1 MNRNSYFLFI
11 LMLTLVVSSCK
22 KDNYAAPDA
31 ELFGTFIDRDTK
43 EPIAQDIIN
52 GTAIELIEHGWV
64 TGQTNITQSLV
75 IKGDGTYKNSQIF
88 PGKYLVRAV
97 RGNFQNIP
105 AIDTFEIKKGSNQL
119 DFTVVPYIRVKDP
132 VIVKNGTVV
141 TATFKLEQTTTQNVS
156 RIGLYVH
163 PNPNVGQPMK
173 LIFVEQTLNRVVTP
187 TETFTITL
195 DMAAGS
201 NTSWNT
207 LRPGEQYYFRIG
219 ALSSAT
225 SAKHNYAPPVR
236 LTR

>member
-1 MNRNSYFLFI
+1 MNRGRYFLLFI
-11 LMLTLVVSSCK
+11 ILGVVVPSCK

-31 ELFGTFIDRDTK
+31 ELFGTFIDKDTK
-43 EPIAQDIIN
+43 EPIAQDIIS
-52 GTAIELIEHGWV
+52 GTVIELIEHGWV

-75 IKGDGTYKNSQIF
+75 AKGDGTYRNSDIF
-88 PGKYLVRAV
+88 SGKYLVRAV
-97 RGNFQNIP
+97 RGNFQNIA
-105 AIDTFEIKKGSNQL
+105 AIDTFEIKKGSNKL
-119 DFTVVPYIRVKDP
+119 DFEVVPYIRVKAP
-132 VIVKNGTVV
+132 SIVKNGNIV

-173 LIFVEQTLNRVVTP
+173 LVFVEQTLNRVTTP

-195 DMAAGS
+195 DLAAGS

-207 LRPGEQYYFRIG
+207 LRLGEQYYFSIG

-225 SAKHNYAPPVR
+225 SAKYNYAPPVR

>member
-1 MNRNSYFLFI
+1 MTRAKYFIIVLA
-11 LMLTLVVSSCK
+11 LGLLAGSCE
-22 KDNYAAPDA
+22 KDNYAAPNA
-31 ELFGTFIDRDTK
+31 ELYGTFIDKDTK
-43 EPIAQDIIN
+43 QPVAQDIVS
-52 GTAIELIEHGWV
+52 GTVIELIEHGWV
-64 TGQTNITQSLV
+64 EGQTNVTQSLV
-75 IKGDGTYKNSQIF
+75 IKGDGTYRNSDIF
-88 PGKYLVRAV
+88 SGKYLVRAV

-105 AIDTFEIKKGSNQL
+105 AIDTFDIKPGANKL
-119 DFTVVPYIRVKDP
+119 DFEVTPYIRVKDP
-132 VIVKNGTVV
+132 VIVKNGNIV

-173 LIFVEQTLNRVVTP
+173 LVFAETTLNRVT
-187 TETFTITL
+187 TAGETFTVTL

-225 SAKHNYAPPVR
+225 SAKYNYAPAVR

>member
-1 MNRNSYFLFI
+1 MNRGRSFLFI
-11 LMLTLVVSSCK
+11 IFIGCLLASCK
-22 KDNYAAPDA
+22 KDNYAPPDA
-31 ELFGTFIDRDTK
+31 ELFGTFIDKDTK
-43 EPIAQDIIN
+43 QPIPQDIIS
-52 GTAIELIEHGWV
+52 GTVIELIEHGWV

-75 IKGDGTYKNSQIF
+75 VKGDGTYRNTDIF
-88 PGKYLVRAV
+88 SGKYLVRAV
-97 RGNFQNIP
+97 RGNFQNIA
-105 AIDTFEIKKGSNQL
+105 AIDTFEIKKGSNKL
-119 DFTVVPYIRVKDP
+119 DFEVLPYIRVKEP
-132 VIVKNGTVV
+132 SIVKNGNIV

-173 LIFVEQTLNRVVTP
+173 LVFIEQTLNRITTP

-195 DMAAGS
+195 DLAAGS

-207 LRPGEQYYFRIG
+207 LRLGEQYYFRIG

-225 SAKHNYAPPVR
+225 SAKYNYAPPVR

>member
-1 MNRNSYFLFI
+1 MNRVKYFLLFV
-11 LMLTLVVSSCK
+11 TLGIVASSCK
-22 KDNYAAPDA
+22 KDNYAAPNA
-31 ELFGTFIDRDTK
+31 ELYGTFIDRDTK
-43 EPIAQDIIN
+43 QPVAQDIIS
-52 GTAIELIEHGWV
+52 GTVIELIEHGWV
-64 TGQTNITQSLV
+64 EGQTNITQSLV
-75 IKGDGTYKNSQIF
+75 IKGDGTYRNTDIF
-88 PGKYLVRAV
+88 SGKYLVRAV

-105 AIDTFEIKKGSNQL
+105 AIDTFEIKKGSNKL
-119 DFTVVPYIRVKDP
+119 DFEVVPYIRVKDAS
-132 VIVKNGTVV
+132 IVKNGNIV

-163 PNPNVGQPMK
+163 PNINVGQPMK
-173 LIFVEQTLNRVVTP
+173 LVFVEQTLNRVINP

-225 SAKHNYAPPVR
+225 SAKYNYAPPVR

>member
-1 MNRNSYFLFI
+1 MMITRYFLVF
-11 LMLTLVVSSCK
+11 TLLGMFGVSCK
-22 KDNYAAPDA
+22 KDNYAGPNA
-31 ELFGTFIDRDTK
+31 ELYGTFIDKDTR
-43 EPIAQDIIN
+43 EPVAQDIIN
-52 GTAIELIEHGWV
+52 GTVIELIEHGWV
-64 TGQTNITQSLV
+64 EGQTNITQTLV
-75 IKGDGTYKNSQIF
+75 AKGDGTYRNSDIF
-88 PGKYLVRAV
+88 SGKYLIRAV

-105 AIDTFEIKKGSNQL
+105 AIDTFEIKKGSNEL
-119 DFTVVPYIRVKDP
+119 NFEVTPYIRVKEP
-132 VIVKNGTVV
+132 SIVKNGNIV

-173 LIFVEQTLNRVVTP
+173 LVFVEQTLNRVTTP
-187 TETFTITL
+187 GETFTITL

-201 NTSWNT
+201 NTDWKF

-225 SAKHNYAPPVR
+225 SAKYNYAPAVR